1 MKIKA
6 VIKEK
11 KAIYISTEYITLD
24 NALKLAGIAGT
35 GGQAKMLILDGLVS
49 VNGETCLMRG
59 KKLRAGDTF
68 KFEKDIYEV
77 QSK

>member
-35 GGQAKMLILDGLVS
+35 GGQAKMIIQDGLVS
-49 VNGETCLMRG
+49 VNNETCLMRG
-59 KKLRAGDTF
+59 KKLRPGDMF
-68 KFEKDIYEV
+68 KFEKDSYEV
-77 QSK
+77 KSK

>member
-11 KAIYISTEYITLD
+11 KSIYISTEYVTLD

-35 GGQAKMLILDGLVS
+35 GGQAKLLIQDGLIS
-49 VNGETCLMRG
+49 VNNEICLMRG
-59 KKLRAGDTF
+59 KKLKPGDVF
-68 KFEKDIYEV
+68 KFEKDSYEV
-77 QSK
+77 KSK